1 MALDYINI
9 RTLTLEELV
18 GLVNLYPWFGAAR
31 RELCARMVRSGGE
44 DWGMEQFADAALYLG
59 TRSIVSDIVRSGQKT
74 DWKDKDVEKLLKSFI
89 APEEDEPKAEV
100 RVVGGD
106 FFSQAQYDGVR
117 REGDNVFSHYAARAA
132 ETSRDEPEAELADS
146 AFCTETL
153 AQIYAEQGYYE
164 QSRKIYSRLS
174 LRYPEKSAYFA
185 SLIENMD
192 N

>member
-9 RTLTLEELV
+9 RSLTMEELV

-31 RELCARMVRSGGE
+31 RELCERMVRSGGE
-44 DWGMEQFADAALYLG
+44 GWGKEQFANAALYIG
-59 TRSIVSDIVRSGQKT
+59 ARSIISDIVRSARKT
-74 DWKDKDVEKLLKSFI
+74 DWKDKDVEALLQSFI
-89 APEEDEPKAEV
+89 APKETEPKAEV

-106 FFSQAQYDGVR
+106 YFSQAQYDGVR

-132 ETSRDEPEAELADS
+132 EAASDAGDTDFADTP
-146 AFCTETL
+146 FCTETL

-185 SLIENMD
+185 SLIEKLD